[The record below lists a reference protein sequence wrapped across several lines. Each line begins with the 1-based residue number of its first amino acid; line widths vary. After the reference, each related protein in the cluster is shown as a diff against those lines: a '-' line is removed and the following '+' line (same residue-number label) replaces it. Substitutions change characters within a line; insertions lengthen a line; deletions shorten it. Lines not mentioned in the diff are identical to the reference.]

1 MPSRLPGYIE
11 KLFLLRII
19 YTYTLHIYTTIKIY
33 RIHRPHRPIKIY
45 RIHLPHRPILNSSN
59 VSASVSPVSTSFSNS
74 LLENTCNNTVNL
86 EILLV

>member
-1 MPSRLPGYIE
+1 MPSRLSGYIE
-11 KLFLLRII
+11 KLFLLRNI

-33 RIHRPHRPIKIY
+33 RIH
-45 RIHLPHRPILNSSN
+45 LPQLVKNLKTI
-59 VSASVSPVSTSFSNS
+59 FSNS